1 MRLRR
6 QFQHLTVPP
15 SDFFSCDYFALF
27 GLPKAADLDGDSL
40 RDKYRQLQAA
50 AHPDRFAGA
59 SDSDKRAALQ
69 MASRVNDG
77 YQILQNPLR
86 RAAYLLELRG
96 ITAFAEDNTAMPPA
110 FLMQQLEWR
119 EALESADGDERD
131 NILQDVIRARDDA
144 AAQTFALLKNEDD
157 AAAAAD
163 SIRQWKY
170 LEKMLAETAGD

>member
-96 ITAFAEDNTAMPPA
+96 ITAFAEDNTAMSPA

-144 AAQTFALLKNEDD
+144 AAQTFALLKNEDNS
-157 AAAAAD
+157 AAAAD

>member
-27 GLPKAADLDGDSL
+27 GLPKTADLDGDSL

-119 EALESADGDERD
+119 EALESADGDERE

-144 AAQTFALLKNEDD
+144 ATQTFSLLKNEDD
-157 AAAAAD
+157 SAAAAD